1 MQIAISIG
9 IPKVIAYTA
18 WVILFSSVAAER
30 IQGRSMVLTKGG
42 IVASEHPLASQA
54 GAQVLGEGGNAVDA
68 AIAANAVMGVV
79 APMTCGM
86 GGDLFAIVYEAKT
99 GKLHGLNSSGW
110 SPAGLSL
117 ERLRQLGLTN
127 MPQRGIESVT
137 IPGAVAGWDALQHRF
152 GRKPL
157 RRLLAPAI
165 RLAETG
171 FPVTEIVAGYWK
183 ASERLMGGDPDAAN
197 AFLPGGRAPRMGEI
211 FRNRDLGWSLRQV
224 ARGGRAAYY
233 EGPISQRLLA
243 CSRKHG
249 GSWMAADLRDFRPE
263 WVEPISTTYRGWT
276 VYEIPP
282 QGQGIAALMMLNL
295 MEQYP
300 LGEWGSDA
308 CRTWHVMIEAKK
320 LAYADLLRY
329 VADSRFGQVPAAGML
344 SKDYARERAKM
355 IDLNQAADRVLP
367 GRPPGHGGDTTYLC
381 TVDEEGN
388 MVSLIQSNY
397 GGFGSGLV
405 AAGTGFGLQNR
416 GGLFTLEPGH
426 PNVVAPRKRPL
437 HTIIP
442 GFMAKGDVRIA
453 FGIMGGWNQAQAHAQ
468 FVADI
473 VDHGWNLQ
481 TALEAPRF
489 TKLNFEG
496 RDVKVESRVP
506 ESLREELTKLGH
518 TVQRGAPF
526 DQDTGGGQAVM
537 RDHRTGINYGA
548 SDPRKDG
555 AAVPQPVVLK

>member
-1 MQIAISIG
+1 
-9 IPKVIAYTA
+9 
-18 WVILFSSVAAER
+18 
-30 IQGRSMVLTKGG
+30 MVLTKGG

-54 GAQVLGEGGNAVDA
+54 GAQVLAEGGNAVDA

-86 GGDLFAIVYEAKT
+86 GGDLFAIVYEAKS

-110 SPAGLSL
+110 SPSGLSL
-117 ERLRQLGLTN
+117 ERLRQQGLTN

-157 RRLLAPAI
+157 PRLLAPAI

-183 ASERLMGGDPDAAN
+183 ASERLMGGDPDASN
-197 AFLPGGRAPRMGEI
+197 AFLPGGRAPGMGEI

-224 ARGGRAAYY
+224 ARGGRVAYY
-233 EGPISQRLLA
+233 EGPIAERLLA

-249 GSWMAADLRDFRPE
+249 GAWTAADLRDFRPE

-329 VADSRFGQVPAAGML
+329 VADSRFGPVPAAGML

-381 TVDEEGN
+381 TVDDEGN

-416 GGLFTLEPGH
+416 GGLFTLDPGH

-555 AAVPQPVVLK
+555 AAVPQPVALK